1 MCCDVN
7 LTGIFCDKAK
17 GMLVRLG
24 SAHRQVSSLF
34 PLAHGVARE
43 NQ

>member
-7 LTGIFCDKAK
+7 LTGIFCDKTK

-24 SAHRQVSSLF
+24 SAHRQVF
-34 PLAHGVARE
+34 PMAHGVARE